1 VRKNNQVF
9 PKIFLIIFEN
19 FEDQSVATRHQ

>member
-1 VRKNNQVF
+1 VF